1 MARPRKPRYEYVPKL
16 KLYRKRIKDADGKA
30 VAIYGKTEDQ
40 LTENLKEAETYIEKA
55 KFNRTHP
62 TLKIYAERWMD
73 IYLPKVGA
81 GTQADYKYLINSYI
95 ISPLG
100 HRRMSDITQDDIELA
115 LLQVNSKS
123 ESVYRKT
130 VMLYKRIFEA
140 AEDNGII
147 DKTPCRKLSKGGIP
161 QEEKVALT
169 NEQVAVLLDAVS
181 TAKTDILPFVMIGL
195 YAGLRREE
203 ILGLMWR
210 NVILEGGA
218 PHISVR
224 TALRW
229 EHNRPIVSSELK
241 TPAARRDVPIPPQLV
256 ECLKAHK
263 ASSTSGYVFSDK
275 DGNPKTE
282 TQFKNMWKSVTSR
295 MVKEHTYVKY
305 VNGQKV
311 VRTISPK
318 KGEKAKRR
326 NYCYT
331 IDFDVS
337 PHILRH
343 TYITDLLLAGV
354 DVKTVQYL
362 AGHENSKITMDIYA
376 HLTYNRPQDIIGK
389 VNRAFEVKNEVKF
402 EQQASKSLRQ

>member
-1 MARPRKPRYEYVPKL
+1 MARPRKPKYEYVEKL
-16 KLYRKRIKDADGKA
+16 NSYRKRIKDADGKYVA
-30 VAIYGKTEDQ
+30 VYGKTTEE
-40 LTENLKEAETYIEKA
+40 LTRKLEEAQRMIEAAAYNLEY
-55 KFNRTHP
+55 P
-62 TLKIYAERWMD
+62 TLSMYAERWMA

-81 GTQADYKYLINSYI
+81 RTQIDYRYI
-95 ISPLG
+95 IEHFIKAPLG
-100 HRRMSDITQDDIELA
+100 HRRMADITQDDIELA
-115 LLQVNSKS
+115 LVSVNTKS

-140 AEDNGII
+140 AEDSGII
-147 DKTPCRKLSKGGIP
+147 EKSPCRKLSKGGVP

-169 NEQVAVLLDAVS
+169 DDQVTVLLDAIS
-181 TAKTDILPFVMIGL
+181 TAATDIVPFVMIGL

-203 ILGLMWR
+203 IMGLMWR
-210 NVILEGGA
+210 NIALDGDA

-229 EHNRPIVSSELK
+229 EHNRPVVSAELK

-256 ECLKAHK
+256 ACLKTHK
-263 ASSTSGYVFSDK
+263 EHSNSEYVFSAK
-275 DGNPKTE
+275 DGQPKSE
-282 TQFKNMWKSVTSR
+282 SQFQNMWESVTTR
-295 MVKEHTYVKY
+295 MVKERTYVKY

-311 VRTISPK
+311 LKTISPT
-318 KGEKAKRR
+318 KGEKAKCR

-331 IDFDVS
+331 IDFHVS

-343 TYITDLLLAGV
+343 TYITNLLLAGV

-362 AGHENSKITMDIYA
+362 AGHEKAKITMDIYA

-389 VNRAFEVKNEVKF
+389 INRAFSDN
-402 EQQASKSLRQ
+402 

>member
-16 KLYRKRIKDADGKA
+16 KLYRKRIKDADGKS

-40 LTENLKEAETYIEKA
+40 LTENLKEAEAYIEKA

-73 IYLPKVGA
+73 IHLPRVSA
-81 GTQADYKYLINSYI
+81 GTQRDYKYLINSYI
-95 ISPLG
+95 VAPLG
-100 HRRMSDITQDDIELA
+100 HRYMTDITKDDIELA

-140 AEDNGII
+140 AEDSGVIE
-147 DKTPCRKLSKGGIP
+147 KSPCRKLSKGGIS
-161 QEEKVALT
+161 QEEKVSLT
-169 NEQVAVLLDAVS
+169 DDQTTVLLDAVN
-181 TAKTDILPFVMIGL
+181 TAKTDIFPFVMIGL

-203 ILGLMWR
+203 ILGLMWK
-210 NVILEGGA
+210 NVTLKGDA

-229 EHNRPIVSSELK
+229 EHNRPIVSAELK

-256 ECLKAHK
+256 ECLRAHK
-263 ASSTSGYVFSDK
+263 GKAVSEYVFSGK
-275 DGNPKTE
+275 NGSPKTE
-282 TQFKNMWKSVTSR
+282 TQFRNMWNSVTSR

-305 VNGQKV
+305 VNGQKI
-311 VRTISPK
+311 VRTITPK
-318 KGEKAKRR
+318 KGEKAKCR

-343 TYITDLLLAGV
+343 TYITNLLLAGV

-402 EQQASKSLRQ
+402 E